1 MPSSFLS
8 APLGAPAPAPAVLHY
23 RQLEHHPNQG
33 PTPAASAAA
42 AAGEPPLADPLE
54 EADPQ
59 PPAETDGGSE
69 ADPSPADPS
78 GTTAGAP
85 PVVPEALRA
94 ERRKNNELERELR
107 KLRAQLSRFSEI
119 NPDEYARLQDAE
131 RKREELERQ
140 VAERERQLND
150 ANRRK
155 VLNVEKERDDARAQ
169 VLNLRKERQLERL
182 FIDAEGRVGGDE
194 RGNFFDTFVTLCG
207 GHFQLVQ
214 VDGRERLEP
223 IDGKG
228 QPVSADGV
236 ALSAADYMEELR
248 RHPVY
253 SFLFQ
258 QRGVPFAS
266 AAAEVS
272 YDGSGAALNL
282 QAMSASELYL
292 AAVRESSPRSP
303 GSRSAG

>member
-8 APLGAPAPAPAVLHY
+8 APLGAPAPAPALLRY
-23 RQLEHHPNQG
+23 AQQQQQPNQG
-33 PTPAASAAA
+33 PASAAPAAA

-59 PPAETDGGSE
+59 PPTDADGGSE
-69 ADPSPADPS
+69 AEASPADP
-78 GTTAGAP
+78 AP
-85 PVVPEALRA
+85 AAVVPEALRA
-94 ERRKNNELERELR
+94 ERRKSNELERELR

-207 GHFQLVQ
+207 GHFQLVSGE
-214 VDGRERLEP
+214 GRERLEP
-223 IDGKG
+223 IDAKA
-228 QPVSADGV
+228 QPLSVDGV

-248 RHPVY
+248 RHPVF

-258 QRGVPFAS
+258 QRGGPFPS
-266 AAAEVS
+266 PQAEVS
-272 YDGSGAALNL
+272 YDGSGAPLNL

-292 AAVRESSPRSP
+292 AAVRETTPRSRSSRG
-303 GSRSAG
+303 GS

>member
-1 MPSSFLS
+1 MPSSSFS
-8 APLGAPAPAPAVLHY
+8 ALQGAHAPAPALLRYRQPQQQPNQGPAPAPAPA
-23 RQLEHHPNQG
+23 
-33 PTPAASAAA
+33 TD
-42 AAGEPPLADPLE
+42 PLLVDPLE
-54 EADPQ
+54 EDDPQ
-59 PPAETDGGSE
+59 PPADPDPASDP
-69 ADPSPADPS
+69 DPSPADPAP
-78 GTTAGAP
+78 AGSA

-94 ERRKNNELERELR
+94 ERRKSNELERELR

-207 GHFQLVQ
+207 GHFQLVSGE
-214 VDGRERLEP
+214 GRERLEP

-228 QPVSADGV
+228 QPLSADGV
-236 ALSAADYMEELR
+236 ALSAADYVEELR
-248 RHPVY
+248 RHPVF

-258 QRGVPFAS
+258 QRGGPFPS
-266 AAAEVS
+266 PPAEVN
-272 YDGSGAALNL
+272 YDGNGAPVNL

-292 AAVRESSPRSP
+292 AAVRESSPP
-303 GSRSAG
+303 SRSSRGG